1 MRQTTR
7 LYKQNIPI
15 MKTLY
20 LPPSIRVAEMDV
32 ERNYCASINVPN
44 VSTGNNNGLE
54 GWSEDPETGTWE

>member
-1 MRQTTR
+1 
-7 LYKQNIPI
+7 

-44 VSTGNNNGLE
+44 VSTGNNNGRE